1 MKKTAHKIQKII
13 AQLKHAQEQLQKLVK
28 DKEARAELRRQTRT
42 LRQEVKKHLS
52 GDVARVR
59 AFLDL
64 ARGELESLQKQY
76 LNPKGVLEG
85 ATKKIKKLAR
95 KSLRPKKKARTK
107 RGKVVTAETSK
118 RSQDGV

>member
-13 AQLKHAQEQLQKLVK
+13 AQLKHTQGQLQKLVSN
-28 DKEARAELRRQTRT
+28 KEARAELRRHTRT

-64 ARGELESLQKQY
+64 ARGELESIQKQY

-95 KSLRPKKKARTK
+95 KSLRSKKKVRTK
-107 RGKVVTAETSK
+107 RGKVVAAETPK